1 MGTAELSQR
10 TAVNVQEK
18 ANLIWAIADKLVGT
32 YKPHEYGNVILPMCV
47 IKRFSDTLAGTKDKV
62 IEMNKTLDARNITV
76 KDGFLRQ
83 VSGYQFYNVSPFTF
97 EGLLSDAEN
106 IADNFRSYLNHF
118 STNVIDVIEK
128 FEFDKEI
135 TKLSNNGILYNV
147 IAEFCSKKAY
157 MGADEIS
164 AIDMGYIFEELVRKF
179 SESYDEHAG
188 AHFTARDIIY
198 LMAEILVA
206 PKKNDLKDEG
216 ITASMYDMAMGTS
229 QMLDCLSEKLLLI
242 DEDAQLTEFGQE
254 LNEQTYAIAKAN
266 MLIKGGDAE
275 NMKLGNTLSD
285 DKFSGYK
292 FDYIISNPPFGIEW
306 KKEKKAVE
314 AEHKKGALGRFGAG
328 LPAINDSQQLFV
340 LNGISKLKDT
350 GRMAII
356 QDGSPFFKGDAESG
370 ESNIRGYIIE
380 NDWLEAIISLP
391 TNMFYNTPL
400 QTFIWIISKSKTTN
414 RKGKVQLINA
424 ENCYKKRIRPLGK
437 KRFEFDNDCISLI
450 VQSYNEFDTRKYT
463 LDELEVESIICDN
476 TDFKYTK
483 VVVETPIYTS
493 EGKIVLKG
501 SKPQADSSKRDYEY
515 IPWDTDIEEYMRT
528 NVYPYTPDVWI
539 DVNKSKVGY
548 EIPFTKTFY
557 TYSLPIGSNDIAK
570 AIVNHNS
577 PRVEI
582 YQTKKEHCPTPLV
595 VSNSNWET
603 ARLRKWLRERRE
615 KVSDR
620 DFKPLSVTKKGIV
633 SQLEYVVKTAANDD
647 RKLVRRGDF
656 VINSRSDRKGASG
669 IASEDG
675 SVSLINIVMEPINV
689 SHLYIE
695 NLLRSFVFI
704 EEFYKMGHGIASD
717 VWTTKYSDMKNM
729 FISLPPIEQQR
740 RISAYLET
748 FSAEIDML
756 ITTCEVLLEKLQ
768 SFAHFAEFDISNIS
782 NYEDYLRNIYEQ
794 IYKFECKIFG
804 AEQVCLRSCCLK
816 TKDDLISYIN
826 QCEYLLSLYKGYK
839 ISTINEVLT
848 GKRDIE

>member
-164 AIDMGYIFEELVRKF
+164 AVDMGYIFEELVRKF

-206 PKKNDLKDEG
+206 PKKKDMRNEG
-216 ITASMYDMAMGTS
+216 ITASLYDMAMGTS

-275 NMKLGNTLSD
+275 NMKHGNTLSD

-306 KKEKKAVE
+306 KNEKAAVE
-314 AEHKKGALGRFGAG
+314 AEHKKGDMGRFGAG
-328 LPAINDSQQLFV
+328 LPAIGDSQQLFM
-340 LNGISKLKDT
+340 LNGVAKLKDT

-356 QDGSPFFKGDAESG
+356 QNGSPLFKGDAGSG
-370 ESNIRGYIIE
+370 ESDIRGYLID
-380 NDWLEAIISLP
+380 NDWLEAIIQIP
-391 TNMFYNTPL
+391 NDMFYNTGIA
-400 QTFIWIISKSKTTN
+400 TYIWIVTKDKAVERT
-414 RKGKVQLINA
+414 GKVQLIDA
-424 ENCYKKRIRPLGK
+424 SKCSVKRRKPLGN
-437 KRFEFDNDCISLI
+437 KR
-450 VQSYNEFDTRKYT
+450 NEFT
-463 LDELEVESIICDN
+463 DECIKLIAQAYGEFVDGVFRDEEHGLEVEVKIKDN
-476 TDFKYTK
+476 EDFKYTK
-483 VVVETPIYTS
+483 VVVEQPICD
-493 EGKIVLKG
+493 EAGKPVLKKG
-501 SKPQADSSKRDYEY
+501 KMQADSSKRDTET
-515 IPWDTDIEEYMRT
+515 IPWKEEIVTYMEK
-528 NVYPYTPDVWI
+528 NVYPYAPDAWI
-539 DVNKSKVGY
+539 DEKKSKVGY
-548 EIPFTKTFY
+548 EIPFT
-557 TYSLPIGSNDIAK
+557 
-570 AIVNHNS
+570 
-577 PRVEI
+577 R
-582 YQTKKEHCPTPLV
+582 
-595 VSNSNWET
+595 
-603 ARLRKWLRERRE
+603 
-615 KVSDR
+615 
-620 DFKPLSVTKKGIV
+620 
-633 SQLEYVVKTAANDD
+633 
-647 RKLVRRGDF
+647 
-656 VINSRSDRKGASG
+656 
-669 IASEDG
+669 
-675 SVSLINIVMEPINV
+675 
-689 SHLYIE
+689 
-695 NLLRSFVFI
+695 
-704 EEFYKMGHGIASD
+704 EFYKYVAPRKSEDIYTH
-717 VWTTKYSDMKNM
+717 
-729 FISLPPIEQQR
+729 
-740 RISAYLET
+740 
-748 FSAEIDML
+748 
-756 ITTCEVLLEKLQ
+756 LQ
-768 SFAHFAEFDISNIS
+768 ELNAQEEELMA
-782 NYEDYLRNIYEQ
+782 
-794 IYKFECKIFG
+794 KIM
-804 AEQVCLRSCCLK
+804 ER
-816 TKDDLISYIN
+816 
-826 QCEYLLSLYKGYK
+826 
-839 ISTINEVLT
+839 
-848 GKRDIE
+848 